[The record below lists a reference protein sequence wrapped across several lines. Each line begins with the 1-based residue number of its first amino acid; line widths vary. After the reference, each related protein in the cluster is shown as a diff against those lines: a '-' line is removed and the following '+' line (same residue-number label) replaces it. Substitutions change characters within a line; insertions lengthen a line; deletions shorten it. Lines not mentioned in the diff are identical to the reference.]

1 MDRDVPVGIVGA
13 GPVGLASALRLAS
26 FEVASV
32 VLEAEAHLPEQGSR
46 ACCIQGDVIEILDKV
61 AVGEAIAAEGVE
73 WHIGR
78 TYVGGRLLFET
89 TYPRNGGFSPWTNL
103 SQYRTQQLMLERLA
117 ASTPRLAEV
126 RWGHRVVA
134 ISQDDDG
141 VTVTAETPT
150 GRFDLRCQYLIAA
163 DGVHSDVR
171 RLLDVPWTGYQ
182 HGDRFL
188 IADIRAALP
197 LAHERHFHF
206 DSPSNPGRQLVM
218 HAQPDNVW
226 RIDWQL
232 PDSADVDAERRNGEL
247 DQRIRQVVR
256 DVPYEIKWL
265 STYRFNQRVVRRMRV
280 GRVLLAG
287 DAAHAL
293 PPFGARGMNSGIQDA
308 DNLAWKL
315 AYVLS
320 GVAGEPL
327 LETYHIERHAA
338 ATENLRIT
346 ENTIKF
352 MVPSS
357 RIGRLARNTL
367 LRLAPRVK
375 ALRGRVNSGKMS
387 EPFVYTNSPI
397 IASRPDSPLVGQFA
411 PDAMVLVDGRP
422 VRLRTL
428 FGTEF
433 VGLYFGA
440 DAAEASRFARLALTN
455 GRTAAPLRLYLILP
469 AGVTVPDLP
478 ESAQVIQEVEDVAGA
493 RHTYQ
498 VAGSR
503 WFLVRPD
510 SHIAAAGDGAH
521 SRPGIAD
528 ALRHSIGGPLQ
539 AAESGSR

>member
-61 AVGEAIAAEGVE
+61 AVGKAIAAEGVE

-440 DAAEASRFARLALTN
+440 DAAEAGRFARLALTN
-455 GRTAAPLRLYLILP
+455 GRTAVPLRLYLILP